1 MENHSL
7 GRDDSIILTCFA
19 CGKSFTQQNAL
30 TNHTRTCSK
39 GRKRIASA
47 QSKAKDAYFE
57 REREKKKRREMAQ
70 EQGPIPSQLG
80 PEEASPELQVARGMS
95 EMADVESAMP
105 EVSIMLLVN
114 F

>member
-1 MENHSL
+1 
-7 GRDDSIILTCFA
+7 
-19 CGKSFTQQNAL
+19 
-30 TNHTRTCSK
+30 
-39 GRKRIASA
+39 
-47 QSKAKDAYFE
+47 
-57 REREKKKRREMAQ
+57 MAQ
-70 EQGPIPSQLG
+70 EQGPILSQLG